1 LEVWP
6 IRLASTNRQST
17 IELRATFQSDQT
29 STSIMEGKTHLGSV
43 SGCCFIY
50 LFLYIQI
57 KQVFKIRRKTKS
69 GMEFVVETDR

>member
-6 IRLASTNRQST
+6 IHLESTNRQST
-17 IELRATFQSDQT
+17 IELRATFQLDQ
-29 STSIMEGKTHLGSV
+29 TSIMEGKTHLGSV

-57 KQVFKIRRKTKS
+57 KQVFMIRRKTKS

>member
-17 IELRATFQSDQT
+17 IELRATFQSDH
-29 STSIMEGKTHLGSV
+29 TSIMEGKTHLGSV

-57 KQVFKIRRKTKS
+57 KQVFMIRRKTKS